1 MSDILKV
8 IGACVRLEH
17 KGKNYVGLCPFHSE
31 KTPSFTVD
39 PEAQTF
45 RCFGCGV
52 HGDAA
57 DFAKLMLEK
66 GLNTVL
72 NVNLHVAPGFTGT
85 VIVHL
90 KEGRQVCDYPLVNG
104 EHIATLPSFLEM
116 ARNAGWSVTPEQGG
130 CNAQR

>member
-1 MSDILKV
+1 MSDILKI
-8 IGACVRLEH
+8 IGSCVHLDRQ
-17 KGKNYVGLCPFHSE
+17 GKNCVGFCPLHSE

-66 GLNTVL
+66 GLNTLL

-90 KEGRQVCDYPLVNG
+90 KNGRLVCDYPLVNG
-104 EHIATLPSFLEM
+104 EYVATLPAFLEM
-116 ARNAGWSVTPEQGG
+116 ARRAGWSVKPEQGV
-130 CNAQR
+130 CNA

>member
-1 MSDILKV
+1 MSDILKI
-8 IGACVRLEH
+8 IGSCVHLDRQ
-17 KGKNYVGLCPFHSE
+17 GKNYVGFCPLHSE

-66 GLNTVL
+66 GLNTLL

-90 KEGRQVCDYPLVNG
+90 KNGCLVCDYPLVNG
-104 EHIATLPSFLEM
+104 EYVATLPAFLEM
-116 ARNAGWSVTPEQGG
+116 ARRAGWSVKPEQVV
-130 CNAQR
+130 CNA

>member
-1 MSDILKV
+1 MSDIIKN
-8 IGACVRLEH
+8 IGARIHLERQ
-17 KGKNYVGLCPFHSE
+17 GKNYVGFCPLHSE

-39 PEAQTF
+39 PAAQTF

-57 DFAKLMLEK
+57 DFAKLMLEY
-66 GLNTVL
+66 GLAVVL
-72 NVNLHVAPGFTGT
+72 NVDLHVAPGFTGT
-85 VIVHL
+85 VVVHL
-90 KEGRQVCDYPLVNG
+90 KEGRHVCDYPFVNG

-116 ARNAGWSVTPEQGG
+116 ARLAGWSVTPEQGG